1 MDGSDQRISMT
12 SASIF
17 HLGCPNIVL
26 DPARVANPYSS
37 PLNHS
42 VSMSF
47 VKLSI
52 FGTSFE
58 VGFRLLSFIELTP
71 DLRSPQDMSISNP
84 LAWVSHLS
92 PLHPPNPAHPLQG
105 AFGLVWYVSPS
116 SFPPARHTCPTQFRK
131 GSTYRRIRRYQE
143 NHEAIQY
150 TRPLETHLSRAET
163 SQAHPTRK
171 RPSPLTPSA
180 FFSPCQFP
188 LSLDYQP

>member
-92 PLHPPNPAHPLQG
+92 T
-105 AFGLVWYVSPS
+105 PS
-116 SFPPARHTCPTQFRK
+116 SKSRSPPP
-131 GSTYRRIRRYQE
+131 RRIRASMVRFP
-143 NHEAIQY
+143 IVFP
-150 TRPLETHLSRAET
+150 TRTPHMPYPVPQRINL
-163 SQAHPTRK
+163 QAHPSLSRK
-171 RPSPLTPSA
+171 S
-180 FFSPCQFP
+180 
-188 LSLDYQP
+188 